1 MSEEKT
7 EQPSDKKLRD
17 ARNDGETSKST
28 DLPFAAILLCA
39 WMGFSLA
46 GGRMAEQLRL
56 LLLSGLDV
64 KRAQGDLRVADA
76 LVEAATHGLILVL
89 PVVFVAA
96 LAATG
101 ALVAQVGLQT
111 SFKPLELKFDAINP
125 ASGLKRIFSVRSLID
140 LIKAVLKALLIGA
153 VLYRTGMLL
162 VPLMLG
168 VAYQPVDGLAAVAWS
183 VLCKV
188 FGVSGVLYA
197 IIGVADYG
205 IQHWLFI
212 RDHKMSK
219 DEVKREH
226 KDSEGDPHIKQ
237 ERRKIGRENANAAPN
252 EPVANANVVV
262 VNPTHYAVALRYDPD
277 EAGLPRVIAKGVDDD
292 ARVIREQAMQYGV
305 PIVGNPPLARAL
317 FLVAVNDAVPEPL
330 FDSVAAVLAWVENM
344 QAPRDP
350 AQDATPSTRGNP

>member
-56 LLLSGLDV
+56 LLLGGLDV

-168 VAYQPVDGLAAVAWS
+168 AAYQPVDGLAAVAWG

-205 IQHWLFI
+205 IQYWLFI
-212 RDHKMSK
+212 RDHRMSK
-219 DEVKREH
+219 DDVKREH

-237 ERRKIGRENANAAPN
+237 ERRKIGREIANAAPS

-350 AQDATPSTRGNP
+350 AQDANPSTRGNP

>member
-1 MSEEKT
+1 
-7 EQPSDKKLRD
+7 
-17 ARNDGETSKST
+17 
-28 DLPFAAILLCA
+28 
-39 WMGFSLA
+39 LA
-46 GGRMAEQLRL
+46 E
-56 LLLSGLDV
+56 
-64 KRAQGDLRVADA
+64 
-76 LVEAATHGLILVL
+76 ATHYVFIGLLVVA
-89 PVVFVAA
+89 VVSAIA
-96 LAATG
+96 SQA
-101 ALVAQVGLQT
+101 GLGSL
-111 SFKPLELKFDAINP
+111 SFNTKLWAPKGNRINP

-140 LIKAVLKALLIGA
+140 LLKAVLKALLIGA

-168 VAYQPVDGLAAVAWS
+168 AAYQPVDGLAAVAWG

-205 IQHWLFI
+205 VQYWLFI

-237 ERRKIGRENANAAPN
+237 ERRKIGREIANAAPN

-350 AQDATPSTRGNP
+350 AHDANPSPRGNP

>member
-1 MSEEKT
+1 MSDEKT
-7 EQPSDKKLRD
+7 EQPSNKKLRD

-39 WMGFSLA
+39 ALGFSLA
-46 GGRMAEQLRL
+46 GGPMAEQLRQ

-76 LVEAATHGLILVL
+76 LVDAATHGLILVL
-89 PVVFVAA
+89 PVVIVAG
-96 LAATG
+96 LAAAG

-140 LIKAVLKALLIGA
+140 LLKTVLKALLIGA
-153 VLYRTGMLL
+153 VLVRTGMLL

-168 VAYQPVDGLAAVAWS
+168 VVYQPVGGLAGVAWD

-188 FGVSGVLYA
+188 FAVAGVLYA
-197 IIGVADYG
+197 VIGVADYA

-219 DEVKREH
+219 DEVKREN
-226 KDSEGDPHIKQ
+226 KDSEGDPHIKN
-237 ERRKIGRENANAAPN
+237 ERRKLGRELATAPPN
-252 EPVANANVVV
+252 ESVANANVVV

-277 EAGLPRVIAKGVDDD
+277 EAGLPRVIAKGVDGD
-292 ARVIREQAMQYGV
+292 AKAIREQAVRWGV

-317 FLVAVNDAVPEPL
+317 FHVPVNDAIPEAL
-330 FDSVAAVLAWVENM
+330 FDGVAAVLAWVEDM
-344 QAPRDP
+344 RAPRP
-350 AQDATPSTRGNP
+350 AGAPSHDVT